1 MYENIFIPLF
11 IICIVTLMYCVRE
24 IMKYK
29 NPSIVHKE
37 YRKIIWEEMIMNKC
51 DDIISRQLQMFE
63 LSKRI
68 EAKNKNGWSQFLR
81 DTVPFI
87 LWKISES
94 DEGMSYPE
102 VISALEEYESLNP
115 LSVRY
120 KFIVLVSLME
130 CANYGVLEQPDDID
144 DDKSKW
150 KWIGSEV
157 DV

>member
-1 MYENIFIPLF
+1 MTND
-11 IICIVTLMYCVRE
+11 TD
-24 IMKYK
+24 
-29 NPSIVHKE
+29 N
-37 YRKIIWEEMIMNKC
+37 
-51 DDIISRQLQMFE
+51 IISRQLQMFE

-94 DEGMSYPE
+94 DEGMSYHE
-102 VISALEEYESLNP
+102 VISALEEYGSLNP

-144 DDKSKW
+144 DDNSKW